1 MPKQDTLTAT
11 PSALVTRAPVTGG
24 GEQYLMLTASG
35 QYAWT
40 SDPRMATAFPSMRE
54 AARMAIGLPS
64 ALRAFGLLRD
74 IEVDAH
80 RTLH

>member
-1 MPKQDTLTAT
+1 MPKQHTLTTTA
-11 PSALVTRAPVTGG
+11 SALVTRAPSAGD
-24 GEQYLMLTASG
+24 EQYLMLTPSG

-40 SDPRMATAFPSMRE
+40 DDPRLATSFPSMRE
-54 AARMAIGLPS
+54 AARMAVALPS
-64 ALRAFGLLRD
+64 GLRAFGLLRD

>member
-1 MPKQDTLTAT
+1 MPKQDTLTSP
-11 PSALVTRAPVTGG
+11 PSALVTRAPMDG
-24 GEQYLMLTASG
+24 GEQYLMLTAAG

-54 AARMAIGLPS
+54 AARMAVGLPS
-64 ALRAFGLLRD
+64 GLRAFGLLRD

>member
-1 MPKQDTLTAT
+1 MPKQDTLTSP
-11 PSALVTRAPVTGG
+11 PSALVTRAPITG
-24 GEQYLMLTASG
+24 GEQYLMLTAAG

-40 SDPRMATAFPSMRE
+40 SDPRIATAFPSMRE
-54 AARMAIGLPS
+54 AARMAVALPS
-64 ALRAFGLLRD
+64 GLRAFGLLRD